1 MQVFIFDEFGL
12 KVFIHAPNWVFSG
25 ILPPKYGTITS
36 RPQKAPRC
44 TEECQTKYRLLRYR
58 STRFCIAHPFTQSP
72 EILCFAIPKS
82 ASSRWAICTPSNIM
96 VPYVHSIQHPERH
109 LDQFSDFCKAH
120 GRASLYCNYRD
131 ALPWALQEELSSSCD
146 GRPWPQ

>member
-12 KVFIHAPNWVFSG
+12 KVFIHAPNRVFSG

-44 TEECQTKYRLLRYR
+44 TEECHTKYRLLRYR

-82 ASSRWAICTPSNIM
+82 ASSRWAICTPSNIWFLM
-96 VPYVHSIQHPERH
+96 STRFSIPNGIWISSAIFAKLTAERPYTVG
-109 LDQFSDFCKAH
+109 L
-120 GRASLYCNYRD
+120 
-131 ALPWALQEELSSSCD
+131 
-146 GRPWPQ
+146 

>member
-1 MQVFIFDEFGL
+1 ME
-12 KVFIHAPNWVFSG
+12 VFSG
-25 ILPPKYGTITS
+25 ILPQKYGTITS
-36 RPQKAPRC
+36 GPQKAPRC

-120 GRASLYCNYRD
+120 GKASLYCIGTLCR
-131 ALPWALQEELSSSCD
+131 ELCKKSSAVAAMDDRGPNSVGCHSSV
-146 GRPWPQ
+146 